1 MIKVLVF
8 LILAV
13 FAASWGADAEV
24 FRGDIDVITGGQTRG
39 TVQPWD
45 RRTTPIPQNTA
56 DWYRFTLRAPHK
68 VNFHLTAVG
77 SRPSLCLYNESV
89 GNLIPHAVNLR
100 CSTRSSVGVGN
111 GLSPDGRFLPGTY
124 YVRIRASGGRADY
137 LLTYGVESPRVH
149 LSTTRLSLSEG
160 DDGTYTV
167 RLGSRPAGTVR
178 VQLASDRPAVT
189 VSPATLTFTTGDW
202 DRPQTVTVQAVQ
214 DPDADDETATLS
226 HRVTGYGSVTDGG
239 AVVVN
244 VNDTDSAGLRFS
256 TRRLDLDEGDTGT
269 YTARLGSRPSGNVRV
284 QLASDRPAV
293 TVSPATLTFTTGDWD
308 RPQTVTIRA
317 VPDPDADDETATLSH
332 RVTGYGSV
340 TDGGAVVVNV
350 NDTGTARLILTGRSM
365 RINEGDTRTYRA
377 RLGSR
382 PSGNVTVQLVS
393 DNPAVTVSPQRLTFT
408 TGNWNSWQ
416 TVTVRAL
423 RDRDA
428 DDETATLRHWITG
441 YGNVTDGGT
450 KTVYVKDA
458 EAGGLTFS
466 TASIRI
472 NEGDTGTYTVKL
484 KTQPTGN
491 VTVQLA
497 STNPAVTVSPQRLTF
512 TSVNWDRPQT
522 VTVRTVRDA
531 DADGAQVSLSHRV
544 TGYGS
549 VTDGGTVTVGV
560 IDADTAGLRFEP
572 TSIRLNEGDTGTY
585 TVRLETQPSRNVK
598 VAPVLRGEASESV
611 TITPAALTFTTANW
625 DRAQTFTVRAVPDDT
640 LGDGY
645 ETTLFLRHSVDSG
658 DSNYDGDT
666 GGPSVQISYSG
677 LHQGTSVII
686 QTIKNTIRRGVKRG
700 ILSSPQKVIGRDRI
714 HIPTI
719 HTGVRGFRNGGGATL
734 TVGGRPITHSAA
746 TLALASSDAGW
757 RSTPGADPEGE
768 YWRYRSLG
776 VDELLRSSAFELT
789 LGATEDETQNGPL
802 SQLTLWGQGDFQFF
816 DSKPSTGLRYDGN
829 LKAGYLGVETRFEKR
844 WLAGAAVSRTKVV
857 TDYAHPQP
865 DGGHEDGQLDLT
877 LTTAYPYLRFVSDP
891 RSEFWLL
898 LGLGWGEVTNQR
910 VEASAR
916 ESSNARTFMV
926 AGGARRALTTKG
938 GVDVALLGDAGYGYL
953 KSNSGPQLIDGLSIG
968 SGQVRLGVEG
978 SYTAALEAGS
988 NLKPFVEVAGRY
1000 DRGDDHDVGLE
1011 IVGGVSW
1018 TDPALRLGVEARGRV
1033 MVLHS
1038 ADSYREYGASVAA
1051 KVSPG
1056 RGGEGLSLSLSP
1068 RLGAV
1073 TDGADALRRDDAFR
1087 HATSFGGNAVSLNAR
1102 AGYGI
1107 RDWLIRGL
1115 LTPVGELDLQE
1126 SGSRRVRMGLRFERP
1141 ASGLGALRLE
1151 FSGERRKT
1159 GDSAPEH
1166 RMDLTGRL
1174 RF

>member
-13 FAASWGADAEV
+13 VAASWEADAEV
-24 FRGDIDVITGGQTRG
+24 FRGDIDVIAGGQTRG
-39 TVQPWD
+39 TVEPWD

-56 DWYRFTLRAPHK
+56 DWYRFTLHAPHK

-160 DDGTYTV
+160 DTGAYTV
-167 RLGSRPAGTVR
+167 RLGSRPSGNVTVH
-178 VQLASDRPAVT
+178 LASDRPAVT
-189 VSPATLTFTTGDW
+189 VSPATLTFTTRNW
-202 DRPQTVTVQAVQ
+202 DRAQTVTVRAVR

-226 HRVTGYGSVTDGG
+226 HRV
-239 AVVVN
+239 A
-244 VNDTDSAGLRFS
+244 
-256 TRRLDLDEGDTGT
+256 
-269 YTARLGSRPSGNVRV
+269 
-284 QLASDRPAV
+284 
-293 TVSPATLTFTTGDWD
+293 
-308 RPQTVTIRA
+308 
-317 VPDPDADDETATLSH
+317 
-332 RVTGYGSV
+332 
-340 TDGGAVVVNV
+340 
-350 NDTGTARLILTGRSM
+350 
-365 RINEGDTRTYRA
+365 
-377 RLGSR
+377 
-382 PSGNVTVQLVS
+382 
-393 DNPAVTVSPQRLTFT
+393 
-408 TGNWNSWQ
+408 
-416 TVTVRAL
+416 
-423 RDRDA
+423 
-428 DDETATLRHWITG
+428 
-441 YGNVTDGGT
+441 
-450 KTVYVKDA
+450 
-458 EAGGLTFS
+458 
-466 TASIRI
+466 
-472 NEGDTGTYTVKL
+472 
-484 KTQPTGN
+484 
-491 VTVQLA
+491 
-497 STNPAVTVSPQRLTF
+497 
-512 TSVNWDRPQT
+512 
-522 VTVRTVRDA
+522 
-531 DADGAQVSLSHRV
+531 
-544 TGYGS
+544 GYGS
-549 VTDGGTVTVGV
+549 VTDGGTVTVNVNDTDTGLTFGSASV
-560 IDADTAGLRFEP
+560 ADQRYVARKTVTTMTLPAATGGKGPLSYTLTPALPAGLNFDPQTRALSGAPTTAMPARTYAYTVTDADGNTDSLSFTIEVEEADESPAFGAGTTITPKVYGQDRAIPLEILPAATGGNGTLSFTLTPALPAGLSFNPQTRALSGTP
-572 TSIRLNEGDTGTY
+572 TTAMPARMYTYTVTDADGDTDSLFFAIEVVSAMAVTLTPATLTIRENGGMATYKVKLSARPGASVTVTLTSDPTDVVTVSQRVLTFTLENWNTEQTVTVTGVNDAIDNAGDKRAVTIIHRANDGLILGSVEVTVTDDDSRGVTFSTRRVIEVNEGEIGTY
-585 TVRLETQPSRNVK
+585 TVKLRTQPTGNVTVK
-598 VAPVLRGEASESV
+598 PVLSDRQREFM
-611 TITPAALTFTTANW
+611 TITPATLTFTTANW
-625 DRAQTFTVRAVPDDT
+625 NRAQTVTVRAVPDDT
-640 LGDGY
+640 LGNGYRISFTRLTHRVTGSDYGDGN
-645 ETTLFLRHSVDSG
+645 FR
-658 DSNYDGDT
+658 
-666 GGPSVQISYSG
+666 GPSVRIIYSG
-677 LHQGTSVII
+677 RHVNKPLGII
-686 QTIKNTIRRGVKRG
+686 ETIKKVIRPIVRRG

-714 HIPTI
+714 RHMSKLDI
-719 HTGVRGFRNGGGATL
+719 GVRGFRNGGGATL
-734 TVGGRPITHSAA
+734 TVGGRPIMHRAA
-746 TLALASSDAGW
+746 TLALAPSDAGW

-789 LGATEDETQNGPL
+789 LGAAEDEAQNGAL
-802 SQLTLWGQGDFQFF
+802 SKLTLWGQGDFQFF
-816 DSKPSTGLRYDGN
+816 DSKPSAGLRYDGN

-857 TDYAHPQP
+857 TDYAHPQA
-865 DGGHEDGQLDLT
+865 DGGHEDGRLDLT
-877 LTTAYPYLRFVSDP
+877 LTTAYPYLRLASDP

-953 KSNSGPQLIDGLSIG
+953 KSNSGPQLIDGLSID

-978 SYTAALEAGS
+978 SYTAALEGGS
-988 NLKPFVEVAGRY
+988 SLKPFVEVAGRY

-1073 TDGADALRRDDAFR
+1073 TDGADALQRDDAFR
-1087 HATSFGGNAVSLNAR
+1087 HATSFGGNAVSLNTR

-1115 LTPVGELDLQE
+1115 LTPFGELDFQE
-1126 SGSRRVRMGLRFERP
+1126 SGSRRVRMGLRFERSG
-1141 ASGLGALRLE
+1141 SGLGTLSLE
-1151 FSGERRKT
+1151 LSGQRRKSGE
-1159 GDSAPEH
+1159 SAPEH
-1166 RMDLTGRL
+1166 RMDLTARL